1 MVVQA
6 DILDYHDNLLKGSNT
21 VCLKI
26 NGQSYKVNNKTI
38 YYKAEDG
45 KVDINIIIP
54 NNIKKINSVELV
66 TGERVGYLGG
76 RLTTT
81 NITVIG

>member
-1 MVVQA
+1 
-6 DILDYHDNLLKGSNT
+6 LKGSNT
-21 VCLKI
+21 ICLKI